1 MCTPRKSNPRE
12 LKVDN
17 IMSLEVGRCTSRS
30 RALRIIRRMSEALSF
45 LFASFLYSIHSPLKE
60 VKSKKK
66 KKKKKKLIWDPY
78 FHNSYY
84 AIQTRKSINWV
95 ANLTTLEIE

>member
-66 KKKKKKLIWDPY
+66 KKKKKKNYLGPQ
-78 FHNSYY
+78 F
-84 AIQTRKSINWV
+84 
-95 ANLTTLEIE
+95 

>member
-1 MCTPRKSNPRE
+1 
-12 LKVDN
+12 
-17 IMSLEVGRCTSRS
+17 
-30 RALRIIRRMSEALSF
+30 MSEALSF

-60 VKSKKK
+60 VKSK
-66 KKKKKKLIWDPY
+66 LIWDPY

-95 ANLTTLEIE
+95 ASLTTLEIE